1 MFSQTVANDN
11 SNSMASDPVRICNPI
26 SPRPHPSTEAIISDQ
41 RSRCPRMPLVIDYH
55 PGLPDISSI
64 SRKYYAL
71 LLCSEKFSLALP
83 EVPIVTFRLQPDIRN
98 V

>member
-1 MFSQTVANDN
+1 MSSDTFRGCQRIATQTHALRGD
-11 SNSMASDPVRICNPI
+11 A
-26 SPRPHPSTEAIISDQ
+26 ISD
-41 RSRCPRMPLVIDYH
+41 RRPRIPVIDYH